1 MLPAFTTIIR
11 TLRGLSEQEAHTT
24 FIRGRDPSVVGIIR
38 LDNVQNYLRLRDFR
52 IGREN
57 KMNIGIAA
65 TFTEIEGV
73 DRRALDPDDRMR
85 RIAASDRKNLTV
97 DRLRRMIDEEHL
109 ERVGILQWVTTLV
122 HYVPALSHLRSQVAT
137 LYRTQTARLPLPV
150 NATKVHPLATSGK
163 NETVTTEL
171 KDAMV
176 DFFAQIGQRE
186 DDYLPRLILAS
197 GDGLTYEK
205 LLQMKRYLQLHTDRF
220 QSFQLMEPVL
230 ELWHTMWTDLSRI
243 FELHWGEL
251 LGCNPASLGHSAE
264 KIGRAKPSN
273 LKKVDYYPS
282 AQLLYLVLDVRMLD
296 CWRCV
301 FAFASTSIN

>member
-1 MLPAFTTIIR
+1 ML
-11 TLRGLSEQEAHTT
+11 
-24 FIRGRDPSVVGIIR
+24 RGRDPSVVGIIR

-65 TFTEIEGV
+65 TFTEVEGV
-73 DRRALDPDDRMR
+73 DSRALDPDDRMR
-85 RIAASDRKNLTV
+85 RITNSDRANLTV

-109 ERVGILQWVTTLV
+109 ERVGVLQWVTALV
-122 HYVPALSHLRSQVAT
+122 HYVPALSHLRSQVAS
-137 LYRTQTARLPLPV
+137 LYRTQARKLPLPV
-150 NATKVHPLATSGK
+150 TATKVHPLATSGK

-176 DFFAQIGQRE
+176 DFFSQIGQKE
-186 DDYLPRLILAS
+186 DDYLPRLILAG

-243 FELHWGEL
+243 YELHWGESST
-251 LGCNPASLGHSAE
+251 CN
-264 KIGRAKPSN
+264 
-273 LKKVDYYPS
+273 V
-282 AQLLYLVLDVRMLD
+282 
-296 CWRCV
+296 
-301 FAFASTSIN
+301 STANWADIDSDEDS

>member
-1 MLPAFTTIIR
+1 
-11 TLRGLSEQEAHTT
+11 
-24 FIRGRDPSVVGIIR
+24 VGIIR

-73 DRRALDPDDRMR
+73 NSSALDPDDRMR
-85 RIAASDRKNLTV
+85 RIADSDRGNLTV
-97 DRLRRMIDEEHL
+97 DRLHCMIDEEHL
-109 ERVGILQWVTTLV
+109 ERVGILQWITTLV
-122 HYVPALSHLRSQVAT
+122 HYVPALSHLRSQVTT
-137 LYRTQTARLPLPV
+137 LYRTQAAKLPLPV

-176 DFFAQIGQRE
+176 DFFAQIGQQE
-186 DDYLPRLILAS
+186 DDYLPRLILAG

-205 LLQMKRYLQLHTDRF
+205 LLQMKRYLQMHPDRF

-243 FELHWGEL
+243 YELHWGDSS
-251 LGCNPASLGHSAE
+251 GCNPASLGHSAE
-264 KIGRAKPSN
+264 KIGRTMPSN

-301 FAFASTSIN
+301 SLLFNFNTIECVTGYITSKMIFLAILIA